1 MVLCKEAP
9 NYEEWILTEWYDG
22 DDGGLK
28 YEADYLY
35 SFVYWKDYVRRNNIT
50 KWCYIKD
57 IKIRYMKVLKKILVS
72 MFSKIEIKACSVSP
86 NLKRRFDYEII

>member
-1 MVLCKEAP
+1 MTKWYSAKEAP
-9 NYEEWILTEWYDG
+9 NYHEWILTEWYDG

-57 IKIRYMKVLKKILVS
+57 IK
-72 MFSKIEIKACSVSP
+72 
-86 NLKRRFDYEII
+86 D

>member
-1 MVLCKEAP
+1 MTKWYSVKEAP
-9 NYEEWILTEWYDG
+9 NYEEWYDG

-35 SFVYWKDYVRRNNIT
+35 SLVYWKDYVRRNNIT

-57 IKIRYMKVLKKILVS
+57 IK
-72 MFSKIEIKACSVSP
+72 
-86 NLKRRFDYEII
+86 D